1 MIRPFICGLSAADI
15 TVHLHPAVLYLFT
28 IKTVVKT
35 NVKAGKSYHTVKN
48 NNKSKL
54 SIEKVLKTHLFIFPL
69 HFSLHTNL
77 LDKYTVSL
85 VSRSFGI
92 LYIVNKSIVTII
104 K

>member
-54 SIEKVLKTHLFIFPL
+54 SIEKVLKTNDTFIY
-69 HFSLHTNL
+69 FSTSL
-77 LDKYTVSL
+77 LSAY
-85 VSRSFGI
+85 
-92 LYIVNKSIVTII
+92 
-104 K
+104 